1 MNNNLEPVELRNEVM
16 SDEPMETTDHLAVES
31 VQAPPAK
38 KVKKERDPN
47 QPKKPLNNYFLFQRD
62 FRARFKESH
71 PTATS
76 AELNKAMTESWTN
89 ISKEEAQY
97 YEILAKEHQS
107 AYMKALE
114 EYKKKSSTET
124 LTETIE
130 PTELTELTEP
140 TGHSEDFST
149 VITVNPYTTH
159 TTHTTHTLA
168 ATPVDINMTSSDAE
182 APKKKKKKNKEKR
195 EKSSQ
200 E

>member
-1 MNNNLEPVELRNEVM
+1 MNNNLEPVELRSEVM
-16 SDEPMETTDHLAVES
+16 TNESMEASENGSHVAVEA

-62 FRARFKESH
+62 FRALFKESN

-89 ISKEEAQY
+89 ISKEKAQY
-97 YEILAKEHQS
+97 YDNLAKEHQS

-114 EYKKKSSTET
+114 EYKKKSSTENIEHSSET
-124 LTETIE
+124 TDNTEHI
-130 PTELTELTEP
+130 
-140 TGHSEDFST
+140 EDFNSQIAQT
-149 VITVNPYTTH
+149 TTPNLVISP
-159 TTHTTHTLA
+159 A
-168 ATPVDINMTSSDAE
+168 ATPVDIVMTSSDAE

-195 EKSSQ
+195 EKSS
-200 E
+200 EELN